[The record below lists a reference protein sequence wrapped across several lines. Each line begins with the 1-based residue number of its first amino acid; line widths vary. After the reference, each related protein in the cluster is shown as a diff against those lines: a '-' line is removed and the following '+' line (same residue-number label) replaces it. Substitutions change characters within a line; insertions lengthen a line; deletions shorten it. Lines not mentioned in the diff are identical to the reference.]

1 MYSLVELIRQQRNT
15 LCWRKNRPLLPYI
28 SLCISILYV
37 GINTTFLFLL
47 RIRHECRCT
56 EKGSIPKSVTR
67 YRLVPVV
74 PAVPVHRFQLRPR
87 PTGINTYARYIN
99 GRTCILQTKAVTRQ
113 EITETQGTES
123 TTYRRNR
130 SGIPV
135 RELRQAQHRQCT
147 KRYTV

>member
-1 MYSLVELIRQQRNT
+1 MV
-15 LCWRKNRPLLPYI
+15 
-28 SLCISILYV
+28 YV
-37 GINTTFLFLL
+37 GINTTFLFLFPL
-47 RIRHECRCT
+47 RRECRCT

-67 YRLVPVV
+67 YRLVP
-74 PAVPVHRFQLRPR
+74 PVPVHRFQLRAG
-87 PTGINTYARYIN
+87 PTGINTYARRYIH
-99 GRTCILQTKAVTRQ
+99 GRTCILQTKAVTCQ
-113 EITETQGTES
+113 EITETQGTEP

>member
-1 MYSLVELIRQQRNT
+1 MHREGFHTEIGYSVPT
-15 LCWRKNRPLLPYI
+15 
-28 SLCISILYV
+28 
-37 GINTTFLFLL
+37 
-47 RIRHECRCT
+47 
-56 EKGSIPKSVTR
+56 GSSPS
-67 YRLVPVV
+67 VPVEA
-74 PAVPVHRFQLRPR
+74 PTDR

-113 EITETQGTES
+113 EITETQGTKP

-130 SGIPV
+130 RGIPV